1 MLYQDYAS
9 NAKMCYSAA
18 QIRRRKRMKKIVI
31 NRCFGGFG
39 LSQEALIELQKRNDK
54 FVYLLDGSVMWD
66 DGILHLNTEDVE
78 RDNPNLVEVVE
89 NLGSRASSD
98 CAELKIVEIPDDVDY
113 TIAEYDGIEWVAEAH
128 RTWS

>member
-1 MLYQDYAS
+1 
-9 NAKMCYSAA
+9 
-18 QIRRRKRMKKIVI
+18 MKKIVI

-54 FVYLLDGSVMWD
+54 FVYLLD

-78 RDNPNLVEVVE
+78 RDNPNLVEGVE
-89 NLGSRASSD
+89 KLGSLRASSD
-98 CAELKIVEIPDDVDY
+98 YAKLKIVEIPDDVDY